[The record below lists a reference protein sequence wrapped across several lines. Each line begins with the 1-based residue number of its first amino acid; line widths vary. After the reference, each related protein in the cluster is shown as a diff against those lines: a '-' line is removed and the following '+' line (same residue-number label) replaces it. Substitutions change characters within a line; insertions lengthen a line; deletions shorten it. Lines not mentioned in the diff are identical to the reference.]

1 MRKILY
7 VIGNY
12 DDVLANCREQLAAFN
27 AVKLKEAK
35 GSASFMARKM
45 IIEVSKK
52 NYHPGTTVYFIS
64 NNTHVIKATV
74 MSISG
79 GLYTLSFRGITNEGT
94 AAIRLKAS
102 RLYATAEEAKA
113 HLPAHVRERK
123 IAEEKRKESERGF
136 AASGWH

>member
-1 MRKILY
+1 MQNGCNLHENRKEYRGIL
-7 VIGNY
+7 
-12 DDVLANCREQLAAFN
+12 L
-27 AVKLKEAK
+27 VKIKRKPPICNDTVFE
-35 GSASFMARKM
+35 SMARKM

>member
-1 MRKILY
+1 MQNGCNLHENRKEYRGIL
-7 VIGNY
+7 
-12 DDVLANCREQLAAFN
+12 L
-27 AVKLKEAK
+27 VKIKRKPPICNDTVFE
-35 GSASFMARKM
+35 SMARKM

-79 GLYTLSFRGITNEGT
+79 DLYTLSFRGITNEGT